1 MQRRTYSGPSDYQAM
16 KAFLARLP
24 TEPSVVD
31 FDEVMAICSVQ
42 AFTRLWCAD
51 SGALVAFAYVD
62 ESNNLWFEISPPFDD
77 DPALQAEIVAW
88 GVDCVRQRNA
98 QSGENATLDAVC
110 EMEAQG
116 HIEILRA
123 HAFQETGLLTLKY
136 ARSLE
141 ESVPDFNLPADFSL
155 RPTNG
160 AAEVESLI
168 ALHRA
173 AFGDD
178 AMTVEYRLAMMRA
191 PQYVPVL
198 DLLIIAPDGELAA
211 FCVCSIDDDENR
223 QTGVQT
229 GWPDPLGVH
238 PHYQGRGLG
247 KAVLFAALKALEQRG
262 MQQAR
267 LGTSSDNLP
276 MQRLAEALGF
286 RLISKKVWFSR
297 SVEE

>member
-1 MQRRTYSGPSDYQAM
+1 MQSRTYSGLSDYQAM
-16 KAFLARLP
+16 KAFLAELP
-24 TEPSVVD
+24 TEPALVD
-31 FDEVMAICSVQ
+31 FDEVMATKSVQ
-42 AFTRLWCAD
+42 SVTRLWRTEA
-51 SGALVAFAYVD
+51 GRLAALAYID
-62 ESNNLWFEISPPFDD
+62 DYNNFWFEISPQFREISLLDD
-77 DPALQAEIVAW
+77 IVAW
-88 GVDCVRQRNA
+88 GVDCMRRRNA
-98 QSGENATLDAVC
+98 QTGEHATLDAVC

-141 ESVPDFNLPADFSL
+141 EPVPDSSLPAGFSL
-155 RPTNG
+155 RPTHG
-160 AAEVESLI
+160 EAEVESLV
-168 ALHRA
+168 ALHQA

-191 PQYVPVL
+191 PQYVPDL

-229 GWPDPLGVH
+229 GWPDPIGVH
-238 PHYQGRGLG
+238 PYYQGKGLG
-247 KAVLFAALKALEQRG
+247 KAVLFAALKALKQRG
-262 MQQAR
+262 MQQAC

-276 MQRLAEALGF
+276 MQRLAETLGF

-297 SVEE
+297 SVEV